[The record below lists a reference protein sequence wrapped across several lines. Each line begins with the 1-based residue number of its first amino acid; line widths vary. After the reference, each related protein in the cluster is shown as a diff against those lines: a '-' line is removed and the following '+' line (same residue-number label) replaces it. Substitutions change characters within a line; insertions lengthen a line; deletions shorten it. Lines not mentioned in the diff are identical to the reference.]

1 MNEKSALSPP
11 LVCCTL
17 TLFIRILCMLQDII
31 KVMNMCY
38 FLCLLLSKFVIETSN
53 THIYCLSYTLEV
65 YVLLFHKD
73 AKSFR
78 NLIINIHSV
87 FSPHL
92 GTQILKISKRGRP
105 KKFWVGGNQKGG
117 GRFFKFHDLTHAW
130 GLVFGRGPST

>member
-1 MNEKSALSPP
+1 MTDRYKRFDVFSFMKMNEKSALSPP

-105 KKFWVGGNQKGG
+105 KNILGWEKPERGGEIFQI
-117 GRFFKFHDLTHAW
+117 
-130 GLVFGRGPST
+130 S